1 MESKETTTRERI
13 LTAGKEEF
21 LSNGFKNASLRS
33 IAKRAGV
40 TTGAIYGYYTN
51 KHALFEALVADP
63 ATALLEKFITIAKEL
78 DTCSP
83 QEQVQSLNE
92 KTSTTLDWMVDHIY
106 DHFFAF
112 KLVICCGAGT
122 CYENYIDQLVEIEIK
137 STKKFIETIKRA
149 GIKPSPIEDDLI
161 RILANALFSGTF
173 EAVRQDMD
181 KHKAQAYLGRLTE
194 FNIAGWEKILGIQ
207 RS

>member
-13 LTAGKEEF
+13 LAVGKEEF
-21 LSNGFKNASLRS
+21 LSKGFKNASLRS
-33 IAKRAGV
+33 IARGAGV

-51 KHALFEALVADP
+51 KHALFEALAAQP
-63 ATALLEKFITIAKEL
+63 SEALLEKFISTAKQL

-92 KTSTTLDWMVDHIY
+92 KTSTTLDWMVDHVY
-106 DHFFAF
+106 DHFSAF
-112 KLVICCGAGT
+112 KLVICCSAGT
-122 CYENYIDQLVEIEIK
+122 CYENYIDRLVEIEIQ
-137 STKKFIETIKRA
+137 STRKFIETIKRA
-149 GIKPSPIEDDLI
+149 GITPAPIEDDLI
-161 RILANALFSGTF
+161 RILSNALFSAIF

-181 KHKAQAYLGRLTE
+181 KHKALAYLGRLTE
-194 FNIAGWEKILGIQ
+194 FNIAGWEKILNIQ